1 MVEYFFHK
9 ATIMAEDNLIDEEMK
24 TMRAPRDEKIKK
36 AHGIFIQTTCLDET
50 NY

>member
-1 MVEYFFHK
+1 METNGSDLEVPN
-9 ATIMAEDNLIDEEMK
+9 DDDEEMK

-36 AHGIFIQTTCLDET
+36 AHGIFIQTTCLDVT